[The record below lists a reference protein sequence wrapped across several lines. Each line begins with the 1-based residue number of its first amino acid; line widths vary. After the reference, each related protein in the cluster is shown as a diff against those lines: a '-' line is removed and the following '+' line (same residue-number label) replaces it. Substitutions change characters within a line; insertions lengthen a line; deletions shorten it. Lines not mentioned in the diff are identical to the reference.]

1 MEEGEFAEAREDLAA
16 LEKDYE
22 EVAMEDLDSDG
33 DIGDQYLSIFAGG
46 NHCVDSSLSLP
57 FFPFQFYCADCVIV
71 LIKVCDSCVCCPLSS
86 IFIFFYVEK
95 IVKLFL
101 SAAALRVWRCAFSAA
116 VDPLNSILQLHR
128 MQ

>member
-71 LIKVCDSCVCCPLSS
+71 FLSKCATRACVALSLQFSSFFMLKKLSNCFFQPPLSECGA
-86 IFIFFYVEK
+86 V
-95 IVKLFL
+95 LF
-101 SAAALRVWRCAFSAA
+101 R
-116 VDPLNSILQLHR
+116 LQLTH
-128 MQ
+128 